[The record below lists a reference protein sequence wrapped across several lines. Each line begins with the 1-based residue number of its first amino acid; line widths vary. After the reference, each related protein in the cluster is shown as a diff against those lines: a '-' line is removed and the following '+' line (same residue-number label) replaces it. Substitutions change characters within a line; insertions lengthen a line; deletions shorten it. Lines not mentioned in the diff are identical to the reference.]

1 MRIERSYH
9 LAIKDI
15 KEIFSSISIYGPMI
29 GVPLFFSIIL
39 PIMTFYV
46 TIYAAPNIVS
56 RITALPT
63 APQQIKHATSEM
75 FLQYFAVNILGPIF
89 LTMPILTASVI
100 AADSFAG
107 EKERKTSDALLA
119 TPISNSELLLGKVL
133 ASFIP
138 TLILTLAVF
147 LIYGGITNYFSM
159 KTFGAYIL
167 PTTSWLL
174 MIVSGPFLA
183 IVTIGVMVLVSAKVR
198 GIKEAQQVSTLLIL
212 PVLIIPFTSVLG
224 IATLNVG
231 FFEMLIFVL
240 IILDVLI
247 LYASVRS
254 FKKEGILG

>member
-1 MRIERSYH
+1 MILKRSYN

-29 GVPLFFSIIL
+29 GVPLFFAIIL

-46 TIYAAPNIVS
+46 TIYAAPNIIT
-56 RITALPT
+56 RITSLPT
-63 APQQIKHATSEM
+63 APTQIKHATSEA

-138 TLILTLAVF
+138 TIILTLVVF
-147 LIYGGITNYFSM
+147 LIYGAITNYFAM
-159 KTFGAYIL
+159 KTFGSYIL

-174 MIVSGPFLA
+174 MIISGPFLA

-224 IATLNVG
+224 IATLNVS
-231 FFEMLIFVL
+231 FFEWLIFIL
-240 IILDVLI
+240 IVLDVLI
-247 LYASVRS
+247 LYASVKS
-254 FKKEGILG
+254 FKKEGIMG